1 MDKINT
7 LCKVADV
14 AFKSQTKLPTMSNND
29 DVSFELWIG
38 QTHRA
43 LQPILGKTCCDT
55 YTTWK
60 IEHSD
65 ISQLHVE
72 TYVV

>member
-1 MDKINT
+1 VDRINK
-7 LCKVADV
+7 LRKVADV
-14 AFKSQTKLPTMSNND
+14 AFKSQTKLPTMSKND
-29 DVSFELWIG
+29 DVSFEAWIG

-43 LQPILGKTCCDT
+43 LQPILRETCCDT

-60 IEHSD
+60 IENSD
-65 ISQLHVE
+65 ISKLHVE